1 MLIIWCDAR
10 PAGMRFSR
18 ITLVIGKWQER
29 YFRES
34 FCLSDT
40 KVDLVTT
47 TIGNDAFSRNLWY
60 LWELPKLADEVK
72 ADLVHLSFP
81 VPFRRS
87 ALGCPVVVTLHD
99 LYPYDEPDNF
109 GFPKVFFNRVFLQQ
123 CLREADC
130 IACVSETT
138 LSRLKARFP
147 RYAHRKAVVIPNCV
161 TINSSDHFEYVDKKE
176 QFLLMVAQHR
186 ANKNIPLALKVFE
199 ELSSHGMIG
208 MQTLLFLVGNPGPET
223 SLIRSVIKQRALE
236 NRVRVRA
243 NVSDGELRW
252 LYQNCELLIAPSWM
266 EGFGLPVVEGLLC
279 GSRVVCSDI
288 SAFREVGGQACH
300 YFDLHAE
307 SRSVFDAGGSLQR
320 FERTGKEVAGA
331 GAIQH
336 RECCGGI
343 RGHFMRGCGIR
354 CQRGE
359 AMRGERSKRFC
370 DRVNILGVGVDP
382 VDMREAVLTI
392 NARNK

>member
-1 MLIIWCDAR
+1 MNLLITALSAATGPSGICRHAYNLVRCAASRDEI
-10 PAGMRFSR
+10 SR
-18 ITLVIGKWQER
+18 ITLAIGKWQER

-34 FCLSDT
+34 FRLSDT

-47 TIGNDAFSRNLWY
+47 AIRNDAFSRNLWY
-60 LWELPKLADEVK
+60 LRELPGLADEVK
-72 ADLVHLSFP
+72 ADLIHLSFP
-81 VPFRRS
+81 APFRRMS
-87 ALGCPVVVTLHD
+87 LRCPVIVTLHD

-123 CLREADC
+123 CMREADC

-147 RYAHRKAVVIPNCV
+147 RYAHRKAVVVPNCV
-161 TINSSDHFEYVDKKE
+161 TINSSDHFESVDKKE

-199 ELSSHGMIG
+199 ELSSRGIIDT
-208 MQTLLFLVGNPGPET
+208 QTLLLLVGNPGPET

-236 NRVRVRA
+236 NRVRLRT

-307 SRSVFDAGGSLQR
+307 SGASSMLAAVGSALKEPARKSQGLER
-320 FERTGKEVAGA
+320 FSIENVA
-331 GAIQH
+331 
-336 RECCGGI
+336 REYGTLYA
-343 RGHFMRGCGIR
+343 RLR
-354 CQRGE
+354 
-359 AMRGERSKRFC
+359 
-370 DRVNILGVGVDP
+370 DP
-382 VDMREAVLTI
+382 LSTW
-392 NARNK
+392 